1 MQKTVSE
8 KDKPKNPIKKSMKET
23 SATKTTPQKKRSV
36 EATKR
41 VAKKSAKK
49 AVYESLKP
57 VNSSTTL
64 APKSSTSQAMIIDPV
79 PNTEKAKQAT
89 VTLEKKPKPK
99 LVQKEETIAERTLS
113 VTIGIFV
120 LLFVLWTIS
129 SIVFRTTAVNYSVKA
144 QKVNWE
150 IAALDL
156 EIEALEASIMDLKS
170 KQRLVAFAEEKGME
184 YVWERIKII
193 KEKPSTEENE

>member
-36 EATKR
+36 EATKQ

-89 VTLEKKPKPK
+89 VILEKKPKPK

-120 LLFVLWTIS
+120 LLFVL
-129 SIVFRTTAVNYSVKA
+129 
-144 QKVNWE
+144 
-150 IAALDL
+150 
-156 EIEALEASIMDLKS
+156 
-170 KQRLVAFAEEKGME
+170 
-184 YVWERIKII
+184 
-193 KEKPSTEENE
+193 